1 MKFWY
6 QWSPAHFKNLEKRS
20 PNFDTK
26 ILFFTI
32 LIVTNFYLSCA
43 RSIFS
48 YFHCFSQDTSSAYC
62 SKLYSELSSCKY
74 SPMIFLLNPT
84 LFPLGFTLLTVAT
97 KGRSDLK
104 MCLNGIWI
112 ILCQKFGCAMLMI
125 ISYFDPFIQSHY
137 SYLGKHFKP
146 SSCSCLLCRKRKT
159 FPFFNQSTGY
169 FFTRESSLRKHRYIF
184 STSILYKT
192 SLMSYPQ
199 ISFDLF

>member
-1 MKFWY
+1 MHEASSAISIVFY
-6 QWSPAHFKNLEKRS
+6 
-20 PNFDTK
+20 K
-26 ILFFTI
+26 IL
-32 LIVTNFYLSCA
+32 LQHPRKVY
-43 RSIFS
+43 
-48 YFHCFSQDTSSAYC
+48 Y
-62 SKLYSELSSCKY
+62 SKSYSELSSCNH
-74 SPMIFLLNPT
+74 SFMIFLLNSA

-97 KGRSDLK
+97 KGILDLK

-112 ILCQKFGCAMLMI
+112 IHCQKFGCPMLMI

-159 FPFFNQSTGY
+159 FTFFNQSTGY
-169 FFTRESSLRKHRYIF
+169 SFTRESSLRKHRYIF
-184 STSILYKT
+184 LTSILYKA